1 MNKRPLEHCTMYVVI
16 LIFLLC
22 ISVNSS
28 GRIVKSCYKLNG
40 IEKRSMTGVLQMM
53 HDSAVIHHYAGP
65 DYHFS
70 PLSGKTVFSSKTNN
84 GGVFTRNGAFQDS
97 CGIIKFVTNLGI
109 EITVEDMNADASIIS
124 EKWYTPY
131 NDIRRDSFK
140 MIQNR
145 LISKFGDYRASEK
158 RGHKHAGVD
167 LKGSSGEMVFPISNG
182 VVISTSNDRFSS
194 YVVVSHRLKNG
205 EALFSKYVHLKVIK
219 VKAGDYVD
227 HNSPIGRIFN
237 QNDLKQSGYCHPH
250 VHLEIR
256 TSYDDKGAASSYSM
270 SMDTLKKYCI
280 DPLLF
285 FRDNLSADE

>member
-1 MNKRPLEHCTMYVVI
+1 MVGVI
-16 LIFLLC
+16 
-22 ISVNSS
+22 
-28 GRIVKSCYKLNG
+28 
-40 IEKRSMTGVLQMM
+40 QMM
-53 HDSAVIHHYAGP
+53 QDSAVILHLAGP

-70 PLSGKTVFSSKTNN
+70 PLSGMTVFSSKTNS
-84 GGVFTRNGAFQDS
+84 GGVFTRIGSFQDS
-97 CGIIKFVTNLGI
+97 CDKIKFVTNLGI
-109 EITVEDMNADASIIS
+109 EITVEGMNADTSSIS
-124 EKWYTPY
+124 EKWYTSY
-131 NDIRRDSFK
+131 NDTRRSSFK

-158 RGHKHAGVD
+158 KGHKHAGVD

-194 YVVVSHRLKNG
+194 YVVVCHRLKNG
-205 EALFSKYVHLKVIK
+205 ETLFSKYVHLKVIK
-219 VKAGDYVD
+219 VNAGDYID

-237 QNDLKQSGYCHPH
+237 QNDLKQSGYSHPH

-270 SMDTLKKYCI
+270 TMEALKKYCI

-285 FRDNLSADE
+285 FRDNLSSDE

>member
-1 MNKRPLEHCTMYVVI
+1 MNKFHLEHCTTCVTI

-28 GRIVKSCYKLNG
+28 DRVVKSCYKLNG
-40 IEKRSMTGVLQMM
+40 IEKRSMVGVIQMM
-53 HDSAVIHHYAGP
+53 QDSAVILHLAGP

-70 PLSGKTVFSSKTNN
+70 PLSGMTVFSSKTNS
-84 GGVFTRNGAFQDS
+84 GGVFTRNGSFQDS
-97 CGIIKFVTNLGI
+97 CEKIKFVTNLGI
-109 EITVEDMNADASIIS
+109 EITVEDMNADTSSIS

-131 NDIRRDSFK
+131 NDTGRGSFK

-158 RGHKHAGVD
+158 KGHKHAGVD

-270 SMDTLKKYCI
+270 SMNTLKKYCI